1 MAQYKFDGK
10 YMKRGGTIIANV
22 SGKYIRQGSGGT
34 TVANIS
40 DDKVRQGSGGTT
52 LINVKGDDIR
62 QGTSGTKIA
71 SMSDVRKAIDG
82 PGGVTLAA
90 LWFCFIH

>member
-10 YMKRGGTIIANV
+10 YLKRGGTTIANV
-22 SGKYIRQGSGGT
+22 NGKYIRKGSGGS

-40 DDKVRQGSGGTT
+40 GDKVRKGSGGTT
-52 LINVKGDDIR
+52 LINVRGDDIR
-62 QGTSGTKIA
+62 QGSGGTRIA
-71 SMSDVRKAIDG
+71 KMRDVRKDIDG

-90 LWFCFIH
+90 LWYCFIR